1 MLKKLK
7 ELWQKLKAGVRALRG
22 DTSEDVERVAIWSVH
37 PRVQVWYYW
46 VFTVQTLWIT
56 SPEVLE
62 RVWRP
67 IWHGGRWGTALT
79 GYREAWDAISNQLL
93 SAAITSL
100 IVTEI
105 GGAVAMIASRLY
117 ENLQNVRNQR
127 REEGR
132 KEGRKE
138 GRVEGLADLEAERAK
153 HEEER
158 AKHEEE
164 RAKHEEERAT
174 QAAASTEW
182 LARMQEAQRKGDPFD
197 EAPPWEANGASES

>member
-79 GYREAWDAISNQLL
+79 GYKGAWDAIANQLL

-132 KEGRKE
+132 AE
-138 GRVEGLADLEAERAK
+138 LASESA
-153 HEEER
+153 
-158 AKHEEE
+158 
-164 RAKHEEERAT
+164 
-174 QAAASTEW
+174 EW
-182 LARMQEAQRKGDPFD
+182 LARMQEAQRKGEPFD

>member
-1 MLKKLK
+1 MPEKLK

-37 PRVQVWYYW
+37 PRVQEWYYW

-105 GGAVAMIASRLY
+105 GGAVAMLASRLY

-132 KEGRKE
+132 EEVRAE
-138 GRVEGLADLEAERAK
+138 LASKSA
-153 HEEER
+153 
-158 AKHEEE
+158 
-164 RAKHEEERAT
+164 
-174 QAAASTEW
+174 EW
-182 LARMQEAQRKGDPFD
+182 LARMQEAQRKGEPFD
-197 EAPPWEANGASES
+197 EEPPWEANGASES

>member
-132 KEGRKE
+132 KEGS
-138 GRVEGLADLEAERAK
+138 VEGLADLEAERAK

-158 AKHEEE
+158 A
-164 RAKHEEERAT
+164 
-174 QAAASTEW
+174 ASTEW
-182 LARMQEAQRKGDPFD
+182 LARMQEAQRKGEPFD